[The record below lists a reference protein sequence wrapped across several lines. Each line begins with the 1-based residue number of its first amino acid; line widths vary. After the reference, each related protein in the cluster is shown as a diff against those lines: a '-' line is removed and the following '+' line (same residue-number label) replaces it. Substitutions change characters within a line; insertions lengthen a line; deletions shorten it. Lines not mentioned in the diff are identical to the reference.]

1 MRLGIAGYFR
11 ATTAT
16 EKKKYNDG
24 NYEYAAD
31 TPDNSASYRAFIRTI
46 VRVVIRKD
54 ICTVM
59 RTIMRTVIR
68 SFSGAVIRSGISRVR
83 IFE

>member
-1 MRLGIAGYFR
+1 MQLRIAGYFR
-11 ATTAT
+11 TTTAT

-31 TPDNSASYRAFIRTI
+31 TPDNPASYRAFIRTI
-46 VRVVIRKD
+46 VRVVIRND

-59 RTIMRTVIR
+59 RTVIR
-68 SFSGAVIRSGISRVR
+68 RFSGTVIRSGISRVR